1 MIIQRSQSQLFSM
14 KKILVLQ
21 DDRSNAS
28 VLIGQ
33 SFFDE
38 LKKNKYLK
46 SFFYGLGHEE
56 TIPNK
61 DFDAVLIDPWITN
74 RLKNQTNHE
83 CWDFLRKLKC
93 KKLALVCD
101 YFYRQEEHNNLWKSI
116 GVTDVLCWNDGAWT
130 DNKDFNWRFHYFPF
144 SVNADVFT
152 DHKQKKIFDV
162 TISGGIQPGLY
173 PMRHRMHKLLSK
185 QNDIIYKYLKP
196 VTSYEKNNTDPTMLN
211 YSKSL
216 NSSKI
221 CFTDGQHREVL
232 VAKYSEISG
241 SNSLVMSPKFNKSKD
256 LNLFGFKEN
265 ENIFYISYSDS
276 DQEILKKINNLL
288 SDDKKILKNTLNG
301 YNLIHDKHTNKRRVL
316 DLYNLI

>member
-1 MIIQRSQSQLFSM
+1 M
-14 KKILVLQ
+14 KKILILQ
-21 DDRSNAS
+21 DDRSKAS

-38 LKKNKYLK
+38 LKKSKDLECV
-46 SFFYGLGHEE
+46 FYGLGHKNANLEG
-56 TIPNK
+56 N
-61 DFDAVLIDPWITN
+61 FDAVLIDPWITN

-83 CWDFLRKLKC
+83 CWNFLRKLKC
-93 KKLALVCD
+93 KKFALVCD

-116 GVTDVLCWNDGAWT
+116 GVTDVLCWNDSAWT

-162 TISGGIQPGLY
+162 AISGGIQSNLY
-173 PMRHRMHKLLSK
+173 PMRYRIHKLLSG
-185 QNDIIYKYLKP
+185 QNDIKYKYFKP
-196 VTSYEKNNTDPTMLN
+196 VTSYEKNNIDPTMLD

-232 VAKYSEISG
+232 VAKYSEIAG
-241 SNSLVMSPKFNKSKD
+241 SNSLVMSPKFHKSKD
-256 LNLFGFKEN
+256 LDLFGFKDS
-265 ENIFYISYSDS
+265 ENIFYINYSDS
-276 DQEILKKINNLL
+276 DQEIITKL
-288 SDDKKILKNTLNG
+288 KILLKDEKKLGRMTASG
-301 YNLIHDKHTNKRRVL
+301 YNLVKSQHTNSKRIFNL
-316 DLYNLI
+316 YDLI

>member
-1 MIIQRSQSQLFSM
+1 M

-33 SFFDE
+33 SFFNE
-38 LKKNKYLK
+38 LKKSKNIECV
-46 SFFYGLGHEE
+46 FYGLGHENVNPE
-56 TIPNK
+56 VS
-61 DFDAVLIDPWITN
+61 FDAVLIDPWITN

-83 CWDFLRKLKC
+83 CWNFLRKLKC
-93 KKLALVCD
+93 KKISLVCD

-116 GVTDVLCWNDGAWT
+116 GVTDVLCWNDSAWT
-130 DNKDFNWRFHYFPF
+130 DNKDFDWSFHYFPF
-144 SVNADVFT
+144 SVNTDVFT

-162 TISGGIQPGLY
+162 VISGGIESNLY
-173 PMRHRMHKLLSK
+173 PMRHKIHRLLSN
-185 QNDIIYKYLKP
+185 QNDIKYKYFKP
-196 VTSYEKNNTDPTMLN
+196 VTSYEKNNIDPTMLD

-216 NSSKI
+216 NTSKI

-232 VAKYSEISG
+232 VAKYSEIAG
-241 SNSLVMSPKFNKSKD
+241 SNSLVMSPKFDKSKD
-256 LNLFGFKEN
+256 LSLFGFKEN
-265 ENIFYISYSDS
+265 ENIFYISYNDS

-288 SDDKKILKNTLNG
+288 SDDEKTLKMTLNG
-301 YNLIHDKHTNKRRVL
+301 YNLIHNKHTNEKRVL

>member
-1 MIIQRSQSQLFSM
+1 M
-14 KKILVLQ
+14 KKILVFQ

-38 LKKNKYLK
+38 LKKSKDLK
-46 SFFYGLGHEE
+46 SFFYGLGHNK
-56 TIPNK
+56 TIPNEN
-61 DFDAVLIDPWITN
+61 FDAVLIDPWITN

-83 CWDFLRKLKC
+83 CWNFLRQLKC
-93 KKLALVCD
+93 KKFALVCD

-116 GVTDVLCWNDGAWT
+116 GVTDVLCWNDSAWA
-130 DNKDFNWRFHYFPF
+130 DSKDFDWSFHYFPF
-144 SVNADVFT
+144 SVNTDVFT

-162 TISGGIQPGLY
+162 AISGGIESSLY
-173 PMRHRMHKLLSK
+173 PMRYKIHRLLSH
-185 QNDIIYKYLKP
+185 QDDIKYKYFKP
-196 VTSYEKNNTDPTMLN
+196 VTSYEKNNIDPTMLD

-232 VAKYSEISG
+232 VAKYSEIAG

-256 LNLFGFKEN
+256 LSLFGFEEN
-265 ENIFYISYSDS
+265 ENIFYINYSDS
-276 DQEILKKINNLL
+276 DKEILTKL
-288 SDDKKILKNTLNG
+288 KILLKDEKKLETMMASG
-301 YNLIHDKHTNKRRVL
+301 YNLVKSNHTNKKRVI